1 MAYDLVVKDALIVD
15 GTGKAAYAGDV
26 AVENGTIA
34 AVGKVDGAAVRT
46 IEADGQVVAPGFIDA
61 HTHYDAQLLWDPSA
75 NPSTAHGVTS
85 VLMGN
90 CGYTLAPVHED
101 DQDYLMG
108 LFRRGRRDSESG
120 SAEIR
125 PVQLADL
132 PRLPGMAAAE
142 PARIE
147 RPVAGGTQRG
157 APLRDG
163 R

>member
-1 MAYDLVVKDALIVD
+1 M
-15 GTGKAAYAGDV
+15 
-26 AVENGTIA
+26 ENGTIA

-90 CGYTLAPVHED
+90 CGYTLAPVRERGP
-101 DQDYLMG
+101 G
-108 LFRRGRRDSESG
+108 LPDGTVQRGRRDSEGG

-125 PVQLADL
+125 PV
-132 PRLPGMAAAE
+132 RVG
-142 PARIE
+142 
-147 RPVAGGTQRG
+147 RPSPTTWHGCSGVRS
-157 APLRDG
+157 D
-163 R
+163 